1 MYYILVN
8 PLSNNGSSVEALQV
22 LEKQLNTK
30 TINYTSLNLIE
41 VSQNVDGFIA
51 KLTPEDDVVIVGG
64 DGTLHRFANEI
75 MDKVIPCQIYLYK
88 AGTGNDFSRGF
99 KKQRLI
105 NITKHVKNLPFF
117 SIDEH
122 EELFLNCTGFGVD
135 GEVCALVNGMQ
146 NSKKGINYF
155 KNAIKTFK
163 SFKRYDLEVY
173 VDGVRHTFKK
183 VWFATIMNGKYFG
196 GGMKLSPTSNRD
208 DDVLEAYII
217 HSLGIL
223 KLLCVFPLIFIGKHL
238 WFKKLGISVLK
249 GRNFELYANEAQ
261 VLQSDGEVTN
271 GVKSFK
277 VVK

>member
-1 MYYILVN
+1 M
-8 PLSNNGSSVEALQV
+8 E
-22 LEKQLNTK
+22 
-30 TINYTSLNLIE
+30 
-41 VSQNVDGFIA
+41 
-51 KLTPEDDVVIVGG
+51 
-64 DGTLHRFANEI
+64 
-75 MDKVIPCQIYLYK
+75 
-88 AGTGNDFSRGF
+88 
-99 KKQRLI
+99 
-105 NITKHVKNLPFF
+105 
-117 SIDEH
+117 
-122 EELFLNCTGFGVD
+122 
-135 GEVCALVNGMQ
+135 
-146 NSKKGINYF
+146 
-155 KNAIKTFK
+155 
-163 SFKRYDLEVY
+163 
-173 VDGVRHTFKK
+173 GVRHTFKK